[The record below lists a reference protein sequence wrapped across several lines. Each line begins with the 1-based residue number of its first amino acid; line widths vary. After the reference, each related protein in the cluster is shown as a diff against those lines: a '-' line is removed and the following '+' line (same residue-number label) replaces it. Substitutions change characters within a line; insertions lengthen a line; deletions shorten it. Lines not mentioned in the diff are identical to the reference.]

1 MPVHHLARSI
11 MDHCI
16 NITICVDND
25 AFGETYEE
33 QAAELSRILRH
44 AAKRIQENP
53 NYINPYDG
61 IDLCLNDINGNRVG
75 IVSPTV
81 LPLS

>member
-1 MPVHHLARSI
+1 

-16 NITICVDND
+16 NITICVDNA

-75 IVSPTV
+75 VVSPTV

>member
-1 MPVHHLARSI
+1 
-11 MDHCI
+11 MDHVI

-25 AFGETYEE
+25 AFGMTYDD
-33 QAAELSRILRH
+33 QAQELGRILRH
-44 AAKRIQENP
+44 AADRIEAKP
-53 NYINPYDG
+53 TYIDPYSG

-75 IVSPTV
+75 VVSPTV

>member
-1 MPVHHLARSI
+1 

-25 AFGETYEE
+25 AFGITYDE
-33 QAAELSRILRH
+33 QAAELARILRH
-44 AAKRIQENP
+44 AAKRIEANP
-53 NYINPYDG
+53 SYIDPYNG
-61 IDLCLNDINGNRVG
+61 TDLCLNDINGNRVG
-75 IVSPTV
+75 IVTPNV

>member
-1 MPVHHLARSI
+1 

-25 AFGETYEE
+25 AFGETYDE
-33 QAAELSRILRH
+33 QAAELGRILRY
-44 AAKRIQENP
+44 AADRIEYRPAYLNP
-53 NYINPYDG
+53 NSG
-61 IDLCLNDINGNRVG
+61 ITLCLNDINGNRVG
-75 IVSPTV
+75 HVTPEI